1 VVPIEFP
8 ASDLSTDQKKL
19 ARWYNFFDP
28 DDVLGYLL
36 KPLSSGYDKVV
47 NAGIPINVGRLLSS
61 WYPASHTQYWTDDS
75 FTKPVVKFL
84 MEFLRGK
91 PRSRAGLVI
100 EVIRRCT
107 KQQSGLFGP
116 EYRYLRGCEPGGPRS
131 SDAVDHAV
139 ENWRW
144 IGELKSTNPWSMLDL

>member
-1 VVPIEFP
+1 MPIEFP

-61 WYPASHTQYWTDDS
+61 WNPASHTQYWTDDS

-84 MEFLRGK
+84 MEFLQGK
-91 PRSRAGLVI
+91 PCSRAGLVI
-100 EVIRRCT
+100 EVIRRCA
-107 KQQSGLFGP
+107 KQRWAYSVQITGTYVGVSPSGRAAATRL
-116 EYRYLRGCEPGGPRS
+116 
-131 SDAVDHAV
+131 
-139 ENWRW
+139 
-144 IGELKSTNPWSMLDL
+144 IMQLKTGAGLVS

>member
-1 VVPIEFP
+1 MPIEFP
-8 ASDLSTDQKKL
+8 ASNLSTDQKKL

-28 DDVLGYLL
+28 DGVLGYPL

-47 NAGIPINVGRLLSS
+47 NAGIPINVGGLLSS
-61 WYPASHTQYWTDDS
+61 WKPASHTQYWTDDS

-84 MEFLRGK
+84 IRFLQGK
-91 PRSRAGLVI
+91 LCSWAGLLI
-100 EVIRRCT
+100 EVIRRCA
-107 KQQSGLFGP
+107 KERSGLFGP
-116 EYRYLRGCEPGGPRS
+116 EYRYLRGREPVGPRS
-131 SDAVDHAV
+131 CDAVDHAV